1 MMTKSFFEV
10 LEDQNNLIFLISPL
24 NISEALLGQNTDK

>member
-10 LEDQNNLIFLISPL
+10 LEDQNNLIFWRTPL
-24 NISEALLGQNTDK
+24 NISEVLLGQNTDK